1 MKNIYVLT
9 CSLLVLASCADKSKE
24 VKVDETIIETPADTT
39 IVKKDTV
46 ALTDQEATEAEEKEV
61 LTEDKKVIEVAP
73 TKDVK
78 VEYASFGDKI
88 LADKAL
94 TKDQMLAKY
103 KTMKK
108 GDTIAVKF
116 KSKINSVCKKKGCW
130 MKMDLAGNTESF
142 VKFKDYGFFVPLNAD
157 NSEAIVSGK
166 AFVNEISVAELQ
178 HYEKDA
184 GKSQAEI
191 DKITK
196 PKITYAFQADGVLI
210 SK

>member
-1 MKNIYVLT
+1 MKNIYVLA

-39 IVKKDTV
+39 IVQKDTV